1 MPTLGGT
8 LAVFGQDEP
17 EPCRWCGEPT
27 YTRLAPLESS
37 TETIPLHA
45 VCGAE
50 VIWTYHD
57 LVAGRPVPPE
67 LARRIRLLG
76 QAVDDEA

>member
-8 LAVFGQDEP
+8 LDVFGQDPP
-17 EPCRWCGEPT
+17 EPCRWCGEPS
-27 YTRLAPLESS
+27 YTRLAPLESG
-37 TETIPLHA
+37 EPIPLHA

-50 VIWTYHD
+50 VIWAYHD
-57 LVAGRPVPPE
+57 LVAGRAVPPE
-67 LARRIRLLG
+67 LARRIRLIG